1 MAAPRTRLS
10 ADDWVDAALTLITAE
25 GVTGLKIARL
35 CDQLEVTK
43 GSFYWHFKDLDALW
57 EAMAERWRSLNSARI
72 SELHQ
77 LAELPVDGR
86 LLTLS
91 TMLMSD
97 HHLTVETAIRDWARS
112 NAQVAE
118 TVRQIDGEIFNV
130 VYATLA
136 ELDMSADQARL
147 LAGLLVYAGIGY
159 IHGHEGLPS
168 PTPEELQRAISGL
181 LTSTV
186 RGSAEPPTAG

>member
-1 MAAPRTRLS
+1 MAAPRPRLS
-10 ADDWVDAALTLITAE
+10 ADDWVDAALTLLTAE
-25 GVTGLKIARL
+25 GVAGLKISRL
-35 CDQLEVTK
+35 CDDLGVTK

-57 EAMAERWRSLNSARI
+57 EAMAEHWRSLTSARI
-72 SELHQ
+72 RELHE
-77 LAELPVDGR
+77 LAELPAEGR

-91 TMLMSD
+91 SMLLSD

-118 TVRQIDGEIFNV
+118 TVRRIDGEVFNV
-130 VYATLA
+130 VYATLSD
-136 ELDMSADQARL
+136 LDMSADQARL

-159 IHGHEGLPS
+159 IHGHEGLPN

-181 LTSTV
+181 LISTV
-186 RGSAEPPTAG
+186 RGSRRPPATG